1 MARRPLRS
9 RRSRRRRP
17 PRVSDDTLDDD
28 THLLEQAIDEAEI
41 KEVHM
46 QFAGYFTVE
55 QVKDTL
61 MANKDDPDRKNKS
74 VRDLK
79 FKQGKLSM

>member
-1 MARRPLRS
+1 
-9 RRSRRRRP
+9 
-17 PRVSDDTLDDD
+17 V
-28 THLLEQAIDEAEI
+28 IDEAEI

-46 QFAGYFTVE
+46 QFGGYFTVE

-79 FKQGKLSM
+79 YKQGKLLM

>member
-1 MARRPLRS
+1 
-9 RRSRRRRP
+9 
-17 PRVSDDTLDDD
+17 
-28 THLLEQAIDEAEI
+28 
-41 KEVHM
+41 M
-46 QFAGYFTVE
+46 QFGGYFTVE

-79 FKQGKLSM
+79 YKQGKLSM